1 MTSIASVFN
10 DRHWPSL
17 LASTVAS
24 VVVGFAST
32 ILIIMQAAD
41 AVGASPAQKASWAA
55 ALCFGMAITTF
66 ILSWRFRMP
75 IITAWSTPG
84 AVLIATSAAGISYPA
99 ALGAFVTAGVLM
111 VITGLVRP
119 LERAIEKMPP
129 AIAAAMLA
137 GVLLSYV
144 LKVPLAALAAPWLV
158 VPLIIAFFA
167 MRLFKPIYAIPV
179 VVVLGLAL
187 AMTSGKMAGACCS
200 FGLTEPTF
208 DMPQFSWAAMVGLGL
223 PLYLVTMA
231 SQNLP
236 GFAVMRASGY
246 QPPVSACLLVTG
258 VGSILTAPFGGHAV
272 NMAAITASMVT
283 GPDSH
288 PDPEQRWKVCIPYF
302 LLYGLV
308 GLCAAGFVGILGALP
323 HETIQAIAGLALFG
337 PLMGGMGA
345 MMKEPKDLEAALVT
359 FLVTASGFA
368 LFSVGA
374 AFWGLMAGLVL
385 WGIKKL
391 IAAKQ

>member
-1 MTSIASVFN
+1 MSAATSVFN

-17 LASTVAS
+17 IASSAAA

-32 ILIIMQAAD
+32 ILVIMQAAE

-55 ALCFGMAITTF
+55 ALCFGMALTSF
-66 ILSWRFRMP
+66 VLSWRFRMP
-75 IITAWSTPG
+75 IVTAWSTPG
-84 AVLIATSAAGISYPA
+84 AVLIATSAMGISYPV

-137 GVLLSYV
+137 GVLVSYV
-144 LKVPLAALAAPWLV
+144 LKVPQAALAQPWLV

-167 MRLFKPIYAIPV
+167 MRLFKPLYAVPV

-187 AMTSGKMAGACCS
+187 AVTSGKMGGACCS
-200 FGLTEPTF
+200 FSLTTLTF
-208 DMPQFSWAAMVGLGL
+208 DLPQFDWAAMVGLGL

-236 GFAVMRASGY
+236 GFAVLRASGY

-258 VGSILTAPFGGHAV
+258 VGSLVIAPFGGHAV

-283 GPDSH
+283 GADTH
-288 PDPEQRWKVCIPYF
+288 PDPAQRWKVCFPY
-302 LLYGLV
+302 LVLYGLV
-308 GLCAAGFVGILGALP
+308 GLGAPGFVGVLGALP
-323 HETIQAIAGLALFG
+323 HESIQAIAGLALFS
-337 PLMGGMGA
+337 PLMAGMGA
-345 MMKEPKDLEAALVT
+345 MMKEPKDIEAALVT

-368 LFSVGA
+368 LFSIGA
-374 AFWGLMAGLVL
+374 AFWGLMAGLLL
-385 WGIKKL
+385 WGIKNLVARKP
-391 IAAKQ
+391 

>member
-1 MTSIASVFN
+1 MTSFSSVFN

-32 ILIIMQAAD
+32 ILVIMQAAD

-55 ALCFGMAITTF
+55 ALSLSMAITTF

-75 IITAWSTPG
+75 IVTAWSTPG
-84 AVLIATSAAGISYPA
+84 AVLIATSAAGISYEVA
-99 ALGAFVTAGVLM
+99 VGAFVTAGVLM

-119 LERAIEKMPP
+119 LKRAIEKMPA

-144 LKVPLAALAAPWLV
+144 LKVPLAALAAPFLV
-158 VPLIIAFFA
+158 VPLIIVFFA
-167 MRLFKPIYAIPV
+167 MRFFKPIYAVPV

-187 AMTSGKMAGACCS
+187 ALGSGKMAGACCS

-208 DMPQFSWAAMVGLGL
+208 DMPQFNWAAMLGLGL

-236 GFAVMRASGY
+236 GFAVMRACGY
-246 QPPVSACLLVTG
+246 QPPVSTCLLVTG
-258 VGSILTAPFGGHAV
+258 IGSILAAPFGGHAV
-272 NMAAITASMVT
+272 NMAAITASMVA

-288 PDPEQRWKVCIPYF
+288 PDPDQRWKVCIPYF
-302 LLYGLV
+302 FLYGLV
-308 GLCAAGFVGILGALP
+308 GLFAAGFVGILGALP
-323 HETIQAIAGLALFG
+323 HETIQAIAGLALFA
-337 PLMGGMGA
+337 PLMGGIGS
-345 MMKEPKDLEAALVT
+345 MMKEPKDLEAALIT

-368 LFSVGA
+368 LFSIGA

-385 WGIKKL
+385 WGIKNL
-391 IAAKQ
+391 IEQKS

>member
-1 MTSIASVFN
+1 MTSVSSVFN
-10 DRHWPSL
+10 DKHWPTL

-32 ILIIMQAAD
+32 ILVIMQAAD

-66 ILSWRFRMP
+66 ILSWRFKMP
-75 IITAWSTPG
+75 IVTAWSTPG
-84 AVLIATSAAGISYPA
+84 AVLIATSAAGISYDV

-119 LERAIEKMPP
+119 LERAIEKMPS

-144 LKVPLAALAAPWLV
+144 LKVPVAALAQPLLV
-158 VPLIIAFFA
+158 VPLVIAFFA
-167 MRLFKPIYAIPV
+167 MRLWKPIYAVPV

-187 AMTSGKMAGACCS
+187 AFTSGKMGNACCS
-200 FGLTEPTF
+200 FGITEPTF

-236 GFAVMRASGY
+236 GFAVMRACGY

-272 NMAAITASMVT
+272 NMAAITASMVA

-288 PDPEQRWKVCIPYF
+288 PDPDQRWKVCIPY
-302 LLYGLV
+302 LVLYSLV
-308 GLCAAGFVGILGALP
+308 GLGAAGFVGVLGALP
-323 HETIQAIAGLALFG
+323 HESIQAIAGLALFG
-337 PLMGGMGA
+337 PLMGGMGS
-345 MMKEPKDLEAALVT
+345 MMKEPKDIDAALVT
-359 FLVTASGFA
+359 FLVTASGFS
-368 LFSVGA
+368 LFSIGA
-374 AFWGLMAGLVL
+374 AFWGLMAGLLL
-385 WGIKKL
+385 WGVKL
-391 IAAKQ
+391 LLSSRV

>member
-1 MTSIASVFN
+1 MTSVSSIFN
-10 DRHWPSL
+10 DKHWPSL

-32 ILIIMQAAD
+32 ILVIMQAAD

-66 ILSWRFRMP
+66 VLSWRFRMP
-75 IITAWSTPG
+75 LVIAWSTPG
-84 AVLIATSAAGISYPA
+84 AVLIATSAAGISYPV

-119 LERAIEKMPP
+119 LERAIEKMPAP
-129 AIAAAMLA
+129 IAAAMLA

-144 LKVPLAALAAPWLV
+144 LKVPLAALAQPLLV
-158 VPLIIAFFA
+158 VPLVIAFFA
-167 MRLFKPIYAIPV
+167 MRLWKPIYAVPV

-187 AMTSGKMAGACCS
+187 ALTSGKMGDACCS

-208 DMPQFSWAAMVGLGL
+208 DMPQFNWAAMVGLGL

-236 GFAVMRASGY
+236 GFAVMRACGY

-258 VGSILTAPFGGHAV
+258 ASSIIAAPFGGHAL
-272 NMAAITASMVT
+272 NMAAITASMVA

-288 PDPEQRWKVCIPYF
+288 PDPDERWKVCIPY
-302 LLYGLV
+302 LVLYSLV
-308 GLCAAGFVGILGALP
+308 GLGAAGFVGVLGALP
-323 HETIQAIAGLALFG
+323 HESIQAIAGLALFG
-337 PLMGGMGA
+337 PLMGGMGS
-345 MMKEPKDLEAALVT
+345 MMKEPKDIDAALVT

-368 LFSVGA
+368 LFSIGA
-374 AFWGLMAGLVL
+374 AFWGLMAGLLL
-385 WGIKKL
+385 WGIKHLMASKS
-391 IAAKQ
+391 

>member
-1 MTSIASVFN
+1 MTSMSSIFN

-32 ILIIMQAAD
+32 ILVIMQAAD

-55 ALCFGMAITTF
+55 ALCLGMAATTF

-75 IITAWSTPG
+75 IVTAWSTPG
-84 AVLIATSAAGISYPA
+84 AVLIATSAAGISYPV

-119 LERAIEKMPP
+119 LERAIEKMPA

-158 VPLIIAFFA
+158 VPLVIAYFA
-167 MRLFKPIYAIPV
+167 MRMWRPIYAVPV

-187 AMTSGKMAGACCS
+187 AFTSGKMAGACCS

-208 DMPQFSWAAMVGLGL
+208 DMPQFGWSAMLGLGL

-236 GFAVMRASGY
+236 GFAVMRACGY
-246 QPPVSACLLVTG
+246 QPPVSACLVATG
-258 VGSILTAPFGGHAV
+258 IGSIVVAPFGGHAI
-272 NMAAITASMVT
+272 NMAAITASMVA

-288 PDPEQRWKVCIPYF
+288 PDPAQRWKVCIPYLF
-302 LLYGLV
+302 LYSLV
-308 GLCAAGFVGILGALP
+308 GLCSAAFVGVLGALP
-323 HETIQAIAGLALFG
+323 RESIQAIAGLALFA
-337 PLMGGMGA
+337 PLMGGMSS
-345 MMKEPKDLEAALVT
+345 MMKEPKDLEAALIT
-359 FLVTASGFA
+359 FLVTASGFS
-368 LFSVGA
+368 LFTIGA
-374 AFWGLMAGLVL
+374 AFWGLMAGVLL
-385 WGIKKL
+385 WGIKNL
-391 IAAKQ
+391 IEDKS

>member
-1 MTSIASVFN
+1 MTALPSVFN

-55 ALCFGMAITTF
+55 ALSFGMAITTF

-75 IITAWSTPG
+75 IVTAWSTPG
-84 AVLIATSAAGISYPA
+84 AVLIAASAAGISYPV
-99 ALGAFVTAGVLM
+99 ALGAFVTAAVLM

-119 LERAIEKMPP
+119 LERAIEKMPA

-144 LKVPLAALAAPWLV
+144 LKVPLAALAAPGLV

-167 MRLFKPIYAIPV
+167 MRLFKPVYAVPV

-187 AMTSGKMAGACCS
+187 AMGSGKMAGACCS

-208 DMPQFSWAAMVGLGL
+208 DLPQFNWAAMVGLGL

-236 GFAVMRASGY
+236 GFAVMRVCGY

-258 VGSILTAPFGGHAV
+258 VGSIIVAPFGGHAL
-272 NMAAITASMVT
+272 NMAAITASMVA

-288 PDPEQRWKVCIPYF
+288 PDPQQRWKICIPY
-302 LLYGLV
+302 LVLYSLV
-308 GLCAAGFVGILGALP
+308 GLGAAGFVGVLGALP
-323 HETIQAIAGLALFG
+323 PESIQAIAGLALFG
-337 PLMGGMGA
+337 PLIGGMGA
-345 MMKEPKDLEAALVT
+345 MMKEPRDIEAALVT

-368 LFSVGA
+368 LFSIGA
-374 AFWGLMAGLVL
+374 VFWGLMAGLVL
-385 WGIKKL
+385 WGIKNFRTEKS
-391 IAAKQ
+391 